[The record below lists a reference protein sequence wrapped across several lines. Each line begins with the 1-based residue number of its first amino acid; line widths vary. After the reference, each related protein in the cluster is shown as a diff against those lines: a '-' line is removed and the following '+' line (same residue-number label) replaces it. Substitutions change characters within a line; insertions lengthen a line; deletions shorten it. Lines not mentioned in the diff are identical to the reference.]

1 MISLWWSIAGSNRW
15 PRRCQRRA
23 LPAELMP
30 HKALFAKSVAG
41 KQKANY
47 SEILLK
53 NSAFCVKFLKIWWIW
68 QTGRDLNPR
77 KLALYTRSRRAPSTT
92 RTPVY
97 KKFKQNLTIF
107 SKINQNCS
115 KIMYNF
121 NLFLQN
127 SQRKLAKAKPCSLK
141 CGSVAQLVE
150 HHLDMVVVVGSS
162 PIGATIYLYL
172 NFLSFSNLAF
182 KWLYIKL

>member
-1 MISLWWSIAGSNRW
+1 MHFTRVPGVLLQPLGHLSI
-15 PRRCQRRA
+15 
-23 LPAELMP
+23 
-30 HKALFAKSVAG
+30 
-41 KQKANY
+41 
-47 SEILLK
+47 K
-53 NSAFCVKFLKIWWIW
+53 NLSK
-68 QTGRDLNPR
+68 
-77 KLALYTRSRRAPSTT
+77 
-92 RTPVY
+92 
-97 KKFKQNLTIF
+97 NLTIF

-162 PIGATIYLYL
+162 PIGATIYFL
-172 NFLSFSNLAF
+172 NFFLNLCFSTPINELFDDFAIIVFTQNSPKQKPRPFTAQNLSQN
-182 KWLYIKL
+182 YKLFLQKHDIQGVKTYRQGRVACLKSF

>member
-1 MISLWWSIAGSNRW
+1 MI
-15 PRRCQRRA
+15 
-23 LPAELMP
+23 
-30 HKALFAKSVAG
+30 KALRANKKQIIAK
-41 KQKANY
+41 
-47 SEILLK
+47 
-53 NSAFCVKFLKIWWIW
+53 FCLKIQLFALNFSKFDEFGRQEGIW
-68 QTGRDLNPR
+68 TLESFHF
-77 KLALYTRSRRAPSTT
+77 TRVPGVLLQPLGHLSIKNLS
-92 RTPVY
+92 
-97 KKFKQNLTIF
+97 KNLTIF

-127 SQRKLAKAKPCSLK
+127 SQRKPAKAKPCSLK

-162 PIGATIYLYL
+162 PIGATIYFYL

-182 KWLYIKL
+182 KWLYVKLQNVFDNF